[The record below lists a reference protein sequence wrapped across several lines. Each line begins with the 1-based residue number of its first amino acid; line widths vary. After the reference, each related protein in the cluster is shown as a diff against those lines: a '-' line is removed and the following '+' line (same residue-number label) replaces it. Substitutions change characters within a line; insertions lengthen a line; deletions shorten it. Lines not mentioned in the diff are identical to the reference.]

1 MDDETA
7 GTHHPDHLV
16 LAVGVRRRRRGLGLT
31 VRQLARRTD
40 LSVDWLEHLEEGSA
54 PVSFAALTGL
64 AAALGTSA
72 EHLLRGIAEVPP
84 APEPAP
90 ASPPAPETRELV
102 VMTEEECRARLFL
115 HDVGRVAPAL
125 TREPFVLPVDYLMD
139 GTDVLYRSAVGSRPA
154 DLVGRVAFEVD
165 ELIRIA
171 RLGWSVLVIGDAE
184 PVTDPAE
191 TARLTTAEARTWSEG
206 VPEVWTRVRPRD
218 VTGRRLRP
226 RMGDA

>member
-1 MDDETA
+1 M
-7 GTHHPDHLV
+7 
-16 LAVGVRRRRRGLGLT
+16 
-31 VRQLARRTD
+31 
-40 LSVDWLEHLEEGSA
+40 
-54 PVSFAALTGL
+54 
-64 AAALGTSA
+64 
-72 EHLLRGIAEVPP
+72 
-84 APEPAP
+84 
-90 ASPPAPETRELV
+90 
-102 VMTEEECRARLFL
+102 
-115 HDVGRVAPAL
+115 
-125 TREPFVLPVDYLMD
+125 PVDYLMD
-139 GTDVLYRSAVGSRPA
+139 GTDVIYRSAVGSRPA

-191 TARLTTAEARTWSEG
+191 TARLATAEARTWSEG